1 MFDIVDHGVSRL
13 TKRAEPRSR
22 PAILPKEQH
31 VIPQARCLDAS
42 SPYFASIR
50 TLMHDIDMRTSVTLD
65 DEVYQL
71 TSQYAAAK
79 GVTLGAAIGELVRR
93 GHSRSSQTAPVR
105 RSRNGFPMF
114 SRRGTVLTAQMVK
127 DAQEDDPE

>member
-1 MFDIVDHGVSRL
+1 
-13 TKRAEPRSR
+13 
-22 PAILPKEQH
+22 
-31 VIPQARCLDAS
+31 
-42 SPYFASIR
+42 
-50 TLMHDIDMRTSVTLD
+50 MRTSVTLD